1 MSDKKEETKAVAA
14 NNNNIMNGGGGVN
27 IPSVVPST
35 SPPLPTPTTTNN
47 NNNNNNNESEK
58 SSELKGGKKV
68 SKEKKEDIK
77 GLINNKYQSLKEV
90 LSETADNVAE
100 LKRKAIE
107 AAKKAGE
114 ATWEKS
120 KDAAEA
126 VDEHVHQNPWYYIG
140 GVAVSALLLGY
151 TLGKKNSDK

>member
-1 MSDKKEETKAVAA
+1 MDGHNMTSNEKISEALRLLEQAA
-14 NNNNIMNGGGGVN
+14 
-27 IPSVVPST
+27 
-35 SPPLPTPTTTNN
+35 
-47 NNNNNNNESEK
+47 
-58 SSELKGGKKV
+58 
-68 SKEKKEDIK
+68 KEKKEDIK

-151 TLGKKNSDK
+151 ILGKKNSDK